1 MTPLLVCKGVRMEQD
16 KVKRQI
22 KSAGLYS
29 WQSLGKNLCSD
40 MYKNV
45 TDDSNPTASS
55 LIKRANGL
63 LPRSEAENKQLG

>member
-1 MTPLLVCKGVRMEQD
+1 MEQI
-16 KVKRQI
+16 KVKHRA
-22 KSAGLYS
+22 KSAGLYN

-45 TDDSNPTASS
+45 TDYSSPTASS

-63 LPRSEAENKQLG
+63 SSSRAAENKQLG

>member
-1 MTPLLVCKGVRMEQD
+1 VCKGVRTEQD
-16 KVKRQI
+16 KVKHRV

-29 WQSLGKNLCSD
+29 WQSSGKNLCSD

-45 TDDSNPTASS
+45 TDYSNPTASS

-63 LPRSEAENKQLG
+63 SSRSAAENKQLG